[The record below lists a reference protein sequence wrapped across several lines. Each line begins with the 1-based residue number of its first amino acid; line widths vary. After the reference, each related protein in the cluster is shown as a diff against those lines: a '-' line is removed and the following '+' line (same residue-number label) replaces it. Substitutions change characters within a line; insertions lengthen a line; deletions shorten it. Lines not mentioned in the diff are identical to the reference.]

1 MAENSKICKDCHSKT
16 SVREEMEC
24 CWMWFQQWSEAERKT
39 FFEKLAPRVTPH
51 KLFALTERMSISSL
65 PTAGDVRFKASECRS
80 FEDQI
85 AFFHLCLDQWTADEA
100 NTFVNGLEEIDYLSV
115 MFLYDLIAE
124 SVNQV

>member
-1 MAENSKICKDCHSKT
+1 MATAEKICKNCHSKT

-24 CWMWFQQWSEAERKT
+24 CWMWFQQWSDDQRKT
-39 FFEKLAPRVTPH
+39 FFKKLAPRVTPH
-51 KLFALTERMSISSL
+51 KLFALTERMSLSSTPADARL
-65 PTAGDVRFKASECRS
+65 KASECRT

-85 AFFHLCLDQWTADEA
+85 VFFHLCLNQWTADEA
-100 NTFVNGLEEIDYLSV
+100 NAFVNGLEEIDYLSV